1 MLCVVHVLFARCY
14 VVIIIEGSNNT
25 TTDTIEKPP
34 AVDSTVDTGNEVR
47 YPGIMFKKK
56 NFM

>member
-1 MLCVVHVLFARCY
+1 
-14 VVIIIEGSNNT
+14 VIIIEGFNNT

>member
-1 MLCVVHVLFARCY
+1 VIIIEGSY